1 MSSSR
6 WGTNTI
12 WLVCAEDRDMGD
24 MIATVAIEN
33 LSGSLGRID
42 ILIITV
48 AVLLLFVISYVFG
61 REEKDTN
68 DFVFLLPLPR

>member
-1 MSSSR
+1 
-6 WGTNTI
+6 
-12 WLVCAEDRDMGD
+12 MGD

>member
-1 MSSSR
+1 
-6 WGTNTI
+6 
-12 WLVCAEDRDMGD
+12 MGD

-33 LSGSLGRID
+33 IPGSLGRID

-68 DFVFLLPLPR
+68 DSFFSVAEGYPRLLPVFLLPLPR